1 MLYVYQIVFT
11 LVIITVHVHCEM
23 ANLIIYPSFYPSKS
37 QMSEMYF
44 KIHFLLS
51 SESGIPFEL
60 VAAIDINTTAN
71 EIYKHNF
78 PNTTLW
84 NKTIE
89 VSLVTEQ
96 LASQQTSD
104 CSIQFGW
111 SVALQTD
118 LGDAL
123 LLCIIL
129 LN

>member
-1 MLYVYQIVFT
+1 
-11 LVIITVHVHCEM
+11 
-23 ANLIIYPSFYPSKS
+23 
-37 QMSEMYF
+37 MSEMYF

-60 VAAIDINTTAN
+60 VAAVDINTTAN

-89 VSLVTEQ
+89 VSFMTEQ

-104 CSIQFGW
+104 CSMQFGW

-118 LGDAL
+118 LGVAL
-123 LLCIIL
+123 LLYIIFTKL
-129 LN
+129 HILKFMS